1 MDNTRGRR
9 NAWGFTLFEF
19 VIVISIIAIVAAVLV
34 GKLENTAEQAEKISM
49 QYTVDQIST
58 ALLFEFAN
66 KMVRN
71 KSGDIPGM
79 MQVNPVDWLVQ
90 KPGNYLGEL
99 ASAPTGDEPLGNWY
113 YDTKDHF
120 LVYLVRRSDNFTPD
134 STGLKR
140 VRYRVKLLYDDE
152 EPKGM
157 VGMILSP
164 VEPFKWF

>member
-1 MDNTRGRR
+1 MDSARGHRK
-9 NAWGFTLFEF
+9 AGGFTLFEF
-19 VIVISIIAIVAAVLV
+19 VIVITIIAILAGVLA
-34 GKLENTAEQAEKISM
+34 GRLEDNAEQAEKISM

-79 MQVNPVDWLVQ
+79 MLVNPVNWLVQ
-90 KPGNYLGEL
+90 KPSNYLGEL
-99 ASAPTGDEPLGNWY
+99 ASAPTGDDKLGNWY
-113 YDTKDHF
+113 YDSKEHL
-120 LVYLVRRSDNFTPD
+120 LVYLVRRGDNFTPD

-140 VRYRVKLLYDDE
+140 VRYGVKLLYDDE

-164 VEPFKWF
+164 LEPFKWF